1 MSARLRSC
9 LAATALA
16 ATLGAALPAAAH
28 DTWFSRLP
36 PTARGETVLA
46 LGTGNQFPAYE
57 VAVPLTQLQASGCR
71 GEGVRAAPLRWVA
84 DRPNALLLRSARP
97 VPATA
102 SLSCWVQLVPIDIE
116 IDDAT
121 VDNYLAEINA
131 LPAVRQRW
139 AALRARGVR
148 WQETY
153 VKHARIQVTGEGA
166 GEAAPAGSAPA
177 EDAAL
182 TAPVDG
188 LGMDLR
194 IEHGAAPLRA
204 GDTLRVQ
211 LLRDGQPLAGLPVEL
226 RSDPGAHSL
235 WRQTD
240 ADGRIALPLPLAA
253 HWLLRGVDLR
263 PSATHPDRWDS
274 RFLTW
279 AFEVLPRR

>member
-1 MSARLRSC
+1 MTAPARLRRL
-9 LAATALA
+9 LAAAL
-16 ATLGAALPAAAH
+16 LGGVLPAAAH
-28 DTWFSRLP
+28 DTWFTP
-36 PTARGETVLA
+36 MPATGRGETVLA
-46 LGTGNQFPAYE
+46 LGTGTQYPGYE
-57 VAVPLTQLQASGCR
+57 LPVPLVQLQASGCR

-121 VDNYLAEINA
+121 VEVYLAEINA
-131 LPAVRQRW
+131 LPAARERW

-153 VKHARIQVTGEGA
+153 VKHARISIAGEGA
-166 GEAAPAGSAPA
+166 ATAARAAA
-177 EDAAL
+177 DAAAL
-182 TAPVDG
+182 TEPSGA

-204 GDTLRVQ
+204 GDILRVQ
-211 LLRDGQPLAGLPVEL
+211 LLRDGQPLPGLPVEL
-226 RSDPGAHSL
+226 RSDPGAISL

-240 ADGRIALPLPLAA
+240 AEGRIAVALPLAA
-253 HWLLRGVDLR
+253 RWLLRGVDLR

-279 AFEVLPRR
+279 AFEVLPQP